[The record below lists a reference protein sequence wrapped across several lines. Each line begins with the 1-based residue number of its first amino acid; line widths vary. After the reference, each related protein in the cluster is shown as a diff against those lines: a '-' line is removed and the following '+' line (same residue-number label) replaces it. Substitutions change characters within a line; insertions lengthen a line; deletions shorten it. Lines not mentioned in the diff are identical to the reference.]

1 MTVIARIGDTA
12 DMKHSSAGEEKGAR
26 FGFVRKKDE
35 RCEGNYWEDQNVEA
49 QDWLQVN
56 LRKPR
61 QPLIQGTG

>member
-1 MTVIARIGDTA
+1 
-12 DMKHSSAGEEKGAR
+12 MKHSSAGEEKGAR